1 MKANFQVNIS
11 KPCHEDWKGFTPT
24 KEGGFCGSCQKN
36 VIDFTQL
43 SDSELVAYFRDLS
56 ATQTSSCGRFRAD
69 QLQKNYRIEEWF
81 PAWTA
86 TEQSINY
93 EVPVSK
99 FQEKSSKISFPF
111 IHKMKIVRNM
121 TMAVLTL
128 VLTEQCIGQQ
138 RTITGQLVDA
148 QDGSPL
154 PRVIVAI
161 KGTTKG
167 TSSDMNGKYNLSVD
181 EKDILVFSFVGFKPQ
196 EIKTKD
202 VKSIESMNYQD
213 FILGEVVVRS
223 YGELDSDHPF
233 LNTPVKYTAYTK
245 EIKTLGNPVADKLI
259 IVPQLFS
266 NETVTN
272 LEDLKEAEEWYRAN
286 AFQEVEDVQVYDLS
300 GKVFKAHYF
309 KLNDG
314 KIQVNL
320 KFVPAGTYMVRVTYA
335 NERSPENQ
343 ENGVVRIEVLK

>member
-1 MKANFQVNIS
+1 MKANFQVNIP

-128 VLTEQCIGQQ
+128 VFTEQCIGQQ

-154 PRVIVAI
+154 PGVTVAI

-181 EKDILVFSFVGFKPQ
+181 EKDILVFSFVGYVPKV
-196 EIKTKD
+196 IKTKD
-202 VKSIESMNYQD
+202 VKPLIAMEGDVMGFLVTEEPKVCESNFRKGKFAVSNYK
-213 FILGEVVVRS
+213 
-223 YGELDSDHPF
+223 
-233 LNTPVKYTAYTK
+233 T

-320 KFVPAGTYMVRVTYA
+320 KFVPAGTYLVRVTYA